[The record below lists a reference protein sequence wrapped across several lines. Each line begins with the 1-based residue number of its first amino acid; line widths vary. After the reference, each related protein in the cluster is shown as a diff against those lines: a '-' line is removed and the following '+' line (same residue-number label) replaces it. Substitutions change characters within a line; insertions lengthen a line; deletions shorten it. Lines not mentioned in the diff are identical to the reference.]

1 MAPPAFVSGTRGWP
15 LSRRGSAGRA
25 SARRPG
31 LVIRP
36 SPVARVGP
44 TMSAATAG
52 PLRRRAPPSLAARPR
67 HASLPPPPPPP
78 APPLPRSIA
87 AAVGALTP
95 TTPDG
100 AAYMATAATRVGF
113 FLAGRLASAALVAAT
128 THAAAPTASSP
139 PHERPGALASLFYPG
154 PVPTAPAFGW
164 LAAAVAGLL
173 AADAANID
181 ARVYPRPPL
190 TTRSPRHAASALASY
205 VADAPA
211 VAARQ
216 ASNAVR
222 DVPAR
227 VGAGGRGVDD
237 GGVAYPNYY
246 LRNFHHQTDGY
257 LSTASAAR
265 YAVQVEMLFFGTADM
280 MRRQG
285 LVPLHAW
292 ATARAAGGGRT
303 RGGGGSRLRLRPTP
317 PRILNVPVGPG
328 GVLPDLAAAH
338 PASPIVNA
346 DISPYYLAQARATY
360 TSTTA
365 AAGRSPTA
373 RVSFVR
379 AAAEALPFPDASFD
393 AVLSVYLL
401 HELPPAVRSAV
412 FAEWAR
418 VLAPG
423 GLVVVVDSVQAAEVA
438 AGGLPL
444 DPARFAASFH
454 EPFYGTYQ
462 STDFDA
468 LAAAHGLI
476 PYDTRQAFL
485 SKVMSWTKP
494 SA

>member
-1 MAPPAFVSGTRGWP
+1 
-15 LSRRGSAGRA
+15 
-25 SARRPG
+25 
-31 LVIRP
+31 
-36 SPVARVGP
+36 
-44 TMSAATAG
+44 
-52 PLRRRAPPSLAARPR
+52 
-67 HASLPPPPPPP
+67 
-78 APPLPRSIA
+78 
-87 AAVGALTP
+87 
-95 TTPDG
+95 
-100 AAYMATAATRVGF
+100 
-113 FLAGRLASAALVAAT
+113 
-128 THAAAPTASSP
+128 
-139 PHERPGALASLFYPG
+139 
-154 PVPTAPAFGW
+154 VPTAPALGW

-173 AADAANID
+173 AADAANIA

-190 TTRSPRHAASALASY
+190 TTRSPRAAASALASY
-205 VADAPA
+205 VVDAPA

-216 ASNAVR
+216 TANAVR

-227 VGAGGRGVDD
+227 VGAGGRGVDA

-257 LSTASAAR
+257 LSAASAAR

-292 ATARAAGGGRT
+292 ATARAAAGDRNGGG
-303 RGGGGSRLRLRPTP
+303 RGGGGGGGVRRRAAP

-338 PASPIVNA
+338 PASPIVNV

-360 TSTTA
+360 QSTAVA
-365 AAGRSPTA
+365 ARRPPAA
-373 RVSFVR
+373 RVTFVR

-454 EPFYGTYQ
+454 EPFYATYQ

-468 LAAAHGLI
+468 LASAHGLV